1 MSGTNPDNL
10 PTRTE
15 LEQLNKLEAIVQR
28 GLDTDLELGNAMAEI
43 SDASLY
49 RATHQTYEAYLRDRW
64 DIRRSPDDQL
74 SHAAGIAD
82 PPSNDLEL
90 PVPGP
95 EPEPE
100 PLGVAP
106 VRGGDHDAL
115 ANVWELIRHAF
126 TDDGVTAVDIRV
138 TVQRREQ
145 PAELKPELP
154 PTLGP
159 PGDLEAGE
167 LHARL
172 GWLLTHA
179 SGKIADVAHHLET
192 RAADLDDDA
201 REQLR
206 DDLLALHEELA
217 PLTALLEPVDW
228 DAEHSRLL
236 AGEIPPFQHYADDET
251 NE

>member
-1 MSGTNPDNL
+1 MISSATP
-10 PTRTE
+10 
-15 LEQLNKLEAIVQR
+15 
-28 GLDTDLELGNAMAEI
+28 AEI
-43 SDASLY
+43 A
-49 RATHQTYEAYLRDRW
+49 DR
-64 DIRRSPDDQL
+64 P
-74 SHAAGIAD
+74 A
-82 PPSNDLEL
+82 NDLEL
-90 PVPGP
+90 PAPGT
-95 EPEPE
+95 EPEP
-100 PLGVAP
+100 GAVAP
-106 VRGGDHDAL
+106 VRGGVRDSL
-115 ANVWELIRHAF
+115 ANVWEQIRHAF
-126 TDDGVTAVDIRV
+126 TGDGVTAVDIRV

-145 PAELKPELP
+145 PAELKPEPP

-167 LHARL
+167 LPARL

-217 PLTALLEPVDW
+217 PLTTLLEPVDW

-251 NE
+251 SE

>member
-1 MSGTNPDNL
+1 MTPMSSINPDNTL
-10 PTRTE
+10 TSAE
-15 LEQLNKLEAIVQR
+15 VAHLNKLEAIVQR
-28 GLDTDLELGNAMAEI
+28 GLDTDLELGNALAEI
-43 SDASLY
+43 SEASLY
-49 RATHQTYEAYLRDRW
+49 RATHQTFETYLHDRW
-64 DIRRSPDDQL
+64 EIR
-74 SHAAGIAD
+74 
-82 PPSNDLEL
+82 PSRDEH
-90 PVPGP
+90 PCQ
-95 EPEPE
+95 
-100 PLGVAP
+100 A
-106 VRGGDHDAL
+106 
-115 ANVWELIRHAF
+115 
-126 TDDGVTAVDIRV
+126 
-138 TVQRREQ
+138 
-145 PAELKPELP
+145 AELKSEPP

-167 LHARL
+167 LPARL

-228 DAEHSRLL
+228 DAEHGRLL

>member
-1 MSGTNPDNL
+1 MSSTNPDNL

-15 LEQLNKLEAIVQR
+15 VEQLNKLEAIVQR
-28 GLDTDLELGNAMAEI
+28 GLDTDLELGNALAEI

-49 RATHQTYEAYLRDRW
+49 RATHQTFEAYLHDRW
-64 DIRRSPDDQL
+64 NIRRSPDDQL
-74 SHAAGIAD
+74 SRAAGIAD

-90 PVPGP
+90 PA
-95 EPEPE
+95 
-100 PLGVAP
+100 PL
-106 VRGGDHDAL
+106 H
-115 ANVWELIRHAF
+115 
-126 TDDGVTAVDIRV
+126 
-138 TVQRREQ
+138 RREQ
-145 PAELKPELP
+145 PAELKPQLP

-167 LHARL
+167 LLARL

-179 SGKIADVAHHLET
+179 SGKIADVTHHLET

-217 PLTALLEPVDW
+217 PLTVLLEPVDW
-228 DAEHSRLL
+228 DAEHRRLL
-236 AGEIPPFQHYADDET
+236 AGEIPPFQRYADDET

>member
-1 MSGTNPDNL
+1 MSSINPDNTL
-10 PTRTE
+10 TSAE
-15 LEQLNKLEAIVQR
+15 VAHLNKLEAIVQR
-28 GLDTDLELGNAMAEI
+28 GLDTDLELGNALAEI
-43 SDASLY
+43 SEASLY
-49 RATHQTYEAYLRDRW
+49 RATHQTFEAYLHDRW
-64 DIRRSPDDQL
+64 EIRRSRDDQL
-74 SHAAGIAD
+74 GHAAEIAD
-82 PPSNDLEL
+82 PPAKDLE
-90 PVPGP
+90 PPAPGT
-95 EPEPE
+95 EPEPRV
-100 PLGVAP
+100 VAP
-106 VRGGDHDAL
+106 VRARGRAWL
-115 ANVWELIRHAF
+115 ANVWEQIRHAF
-126 TDDGVTAVDIRV
+126 TGDGVTAADIRV

-145 PAELKPELP
+145 PAELKAELR

-167 LHARL
+167 LLARL

-236 AGEIPPFQHYADDET
+236 AGEIPPFQHYADNET